1 MRGQRK
7 CFTVDGGSA
16 HDKHLF
22 LIAYVRKALFERTIY
37 LTPGQLCDRLAQHDV
52 ASPGQ
57 RAVGQR
63 GIGLAPHEHGVT
75 PGQLL
80 EAGKI
85 LRDMPGE
92 RAVGAYGTM
101 G

>member
-1 MRGQRK
+1 MPQ
-7 CFTVDGGSA
+7 C
-16 HDKHLF
+16 LF
-22 LIAYVRKALFERTIY
+22 WRSIY
-37 LTPGQLCDRLAQHDV
+37 LTPGQLCDRPAQHDV

-63 GIGLAPHEHGVT
+63 GIGLAPHEHGVA

-85 LRDMPGE
+85 LRDMPGK
-92 RAVGAYGTM
+92 RAVSAYGMM